1 MSGGG
6 NNGSGGVSQPTL
18 AVQPRPVESPFGSSL
33 IKPVLGAVS
42 DQGPNNVGP
51 PATFE
56 IKTSQPVERN
66 PYGWGSQPQPRP
78 YGMMP
83 QPSYYGMQPQPSY
96 YGMQPHGDGVVPPHT
111 HGDNGQVV
119 AGPDLQGGPAQ
130 AQMHAPQHGPSRS
143 VAHDQAIANGNWQ
156 LAQLMRFR

>member
-6 NNGSGGVSQPTL
+6 NGGVGGTNG
-18 AVQPRPVESPFGSSL
+18 AVTAQPRPVESPFGSSL
-33 IKPVLGAVS
+33 IKPMLGAVS
-42 DQGPNNVGP
+42 DQGPNNAGP

-78 YGMMP
+78 YGIMS

-96 YGMQPHGDGVVPPHT
+96 YGMQPHGGDAVPPHT
-111 HGDNGQVV
+111 HDDNGAVV

-130 AQMHAPQHGPSRS
+130 VQMYAPQHGPTRGS
-143 VAHDQAIANGNWQ
+143 AYEQAMANGNWK
-156 LAQLMRFR
+156 LAEVMRYR